1 MNIGIRYL
9 LIKGVAMIKQW
20 KRPENLFL
28 LNAQKAAFVII
39 DMQNFSCAP
48 IGRDP
53 LPHIEIVIQ
62 QINKLADF
70 CRELHIPVIWVRH
83 NLTMTNLRDD
93 CGLFKLFHDKNHMNN
108 TINLDKGTEIY
119 AAMHFD
125 SIQDHIVFKNR
136 YSAFLSD
143 PPELDTLLKKLKK
156 NQLLVAGVVANV
168 CVEST
173 LRDAMQLN
181 YEVILVSDGITAI
194 NDAALENTLSNTYS
208 FFGDVRTAQNIIQ
221 VFEGYTP

>member
-1 MNIGIRYL
+1 
-9 LIKGVAMIKQW
+9 MIKQW

-28 LNAQKAAFVII
+28 LNAQKAAFVIV
-39 DMQNFSCAP
+39 DMQNFSCVP

-53 LPHIEIVIQ
+53 LPHINTVIQ

-93 CGLFKLFHDKNHMNN
+93 SGLFKLFHDKNHMNN

-125 SIQDHIVFKNR
+125 SVQDHIVFKNR

-143 PPELDTLLKKLKK
+143 PPELHSLLKKLKK
-156 NQLLVAGVVANV
+156 NQLFMAGIAANV

-173 LRDAMQLN
+173 LRDAMQLD
-181 YEVILVSDGITAI
+181 YEVILVSDGIAAT

-208 FFGDVRTAQNIIQ
+208 FFGDVRTAETIIQ
-221 VFEGYTP
+221 AFEEYTP

>member
-1 MNIGIRYL
+1 MN
-9 LIKGVAMIKQW
+9 KQW

-28 LNAQKAAFVII
+28 LNEQKAAFIII
-39 DMQNFSCAP
+39 DMQNFSCTP

-53 LPHIEIVIQ
+53 LVRIDTIIQ

-83 NLTMTNLRDD
+83 NLTMTNLQDD
-93 CGLFKLFHDKNHMNN
+93 SGLFKLFHDKNHMNN
-108 TINLDKGTEIY
+108 IINLDKGTEIY

-156 NQLLVAGVVANV
+156 NQLLVAGVAANV

-173 LRDAMQLN
+173 LRDAMQLD
-181 YEVILVSDGITAI
+181 YEVILVSDGITATD
-194 NDAALENTLSNTYS
+194 DAMLKSTLENTYR
-208 FFGDVRTAQNIIQ
+208 FFGDVRMVSDIIH
-221 VFEGYTP
+221 VFEDNKL